1 MNQHL
6 KKHAGY
12 TLIEVIIALAIFAIL
27 ATISVGLLGRAF
39 DTSARI
45 KAQIE
50 PLTDLQL
57 AVTRMNRDIVQIVE
71 RGSSSFIGQTNYT
84 EFTRGGIVNPDE
96 EEAKS
101 TLKRVALLC
110 ENNEKLVRKTWAR
123 VDPLSPDDFQE
134 QVLINNLESC
144 EFSYL
149 AKGNTWVSDWPMTTT
164 QSQAQSQAQSQK
176 KPPPFPRAIKL
187 KLNLKNFGD
196 IPLLFVIPG
205 GSRGD

>member
-1 MNQHL
+1 MSQHI

-27 ATISVGLLGRAF
+27 GTISVGLLARAF
-39 DTSARI
+39 DISARL
-45 KAQIE
+45 KAKTE
-50 PLTDLQL
+50 PLAEFQL
-57 AVTRMNRDIVQIVE
+57 AVTRMNRDVVQIVE
-71 RGSSSFIGQTNYT
+71 RGTSSFVGQINYA
-84 EFTRGGIVNPDE
+84 EFIRGGIVNPDE

-123 VDPLSPDDFQE
+123 VDPQSPSDFQK
-134 QVLINNLESC
+134 QVLINNLENC

-149 AKGNTWVSDWPMTTT
+149 AKGDTWVSEWPMATT
-164 QSQAQSQAQSQK
+164 QSK
-176 KPPPFPRAIKL
+176 EKPPPFPRAIKL
-187 KLNLKNFGD
+187 KLSLKNFGD

-205 GSRGD
+205 GNRGG

>member
-1 MNQHL
+1 MTQQTQT

-27 ATISVGLLGRAF
+27 GTISVGLLGRAF
-39 DTSARI
+39 DTSARL
-45 KAQIE
+45 KATTE
-50 PLTDLQL
+50 PLAELQL
-57 AVTRMNRDIVQIVE
+57 AVTRINRDIVQIVE
-71 RGSSSFIGQTNYT
+71 RGTSSFMGQTNYA
-84 EFTRGGIVNPDE
+84 EFIRGGIVNPDE
-96 EEAKS
+96 EETKS

-123 VDPLSPDDFQE
+123 VNPQTPSEFQE
-134 QVLINNLESC
+134 QVLINHLESC

-149 AKGNTWVSDWPMTTT
+149 AKGDTWVSEWPMTTT
-164 QSQAQSQAQSQK
+164 QSRE

-205 GSRGD
+205 GNRGS